1 MYPLVLS
8 VHSITRWL
16 VVLAAAVLLVR
27 SFSGWLRKRKYAPSD
42 DRAAMTFTM
51 LLDIQALLGLILYF
65 FLAPSTLSL
74 LNGTSSMSNAIVRY
88 FGAEHL
94 AMMVLAMAAAHIGR
108 AQVKKAST
116 SQAKFRRAA
125 LWFTLSVLLILVAI
139 PWPFLPAGR
148 PWIRFG

>member
-1 MYPLVLS
+1 MYPLILTI
-8 VHSITRWL
+8 HSIVRWL
-16 VVLAAAVLLVR
+16 IIIAAVLLLVR

-74 LNGTSSMSNAIVRY
+74 LNGSGSMSSPIVRY

-94 AMMVLAMAAAHIGR
+94 AMMVLALAAAHIGR

-116 SQAKFRRAA
+116 SQSKFRRAA
-125 LWFTLSVLLILVAI
+125 LWYSLSVLLILAAI